1 MDGLS
6 DLSFFTLLMKRG
18 TMAAAAQELGVTPP
32 AVSKRLAAIELRL
45 RVRLLN
51 RTTRRM
57 SLTPEGETYLTEGE
71 LLVAGLEALERKI
84 SGGSVVPQG
93 LLKVS
98 ATLGFGRRH
107 ITPQLSRFAVRYPE
121 VEVQLHLTDRPV
133 NLVEQGFDVAIRF
146 GEQPDARIT
155 ARKLAS
161 NRRFLCASPAY
172 LAARGEPSSPR
183 DLPSHRC
190 IVLRESDE
198 TFGSWHFRQGAR
210 QETVKVRGSLST
222 NDGEAALAW
231 ALDGH
236 GIVLRSEW
244 DVSPFLRDGRLRVLL
259 AQWAPPPADIYIL
272 FPTKSHLQAK
282 TRAMVDFML
291 DAFSDRRRVGRSA
304 DEGDDAALRW

>member
-1 MDGLS
+1 MDGLD
-6 DLSFFTLLMKRG
+6 DLSFFAVVVKRG
-18 TMAAAAQELGVTPP
+18 SLAAAAQELGITPP
-32 AVSKRLAAIELRL
+32 AVSKRLAAIEARL

-57 SLTPEGETYLTEGE
+57 SLTPEGETWLGEGGR
-71 LLVAGLEALERKI
+71 LVAELEELERKI

-93 LLKVS
+93 LLRLN
-98 ATLGFGRRH
+98 ATLGFGRKYV
-107 ITPQLSRFAVRYPE
+107 TPELSRFARAYPG
-121 VEVQLHLTDRPV
+121 VEVQMHLSDRPV
-133 NLVEQGFDVAIRF
+133 NLVEQAFDLAIRF

-155 ARKLAS
+155 ARKLAD

-172 LAARGEPSSPR
+172 IAAHGMPASPR
-183 DLPSHRC
+183 DLHRHSC

-198 TFGSWHFRQGAR
+198 IYGSWQFRSGSR
-210 QETVKVRGSLST
+210 QETVKVRGPLST
-222 NDGEAALAW
+222 NDGEAALSW

-244 DVSPFLRDGRLRVLL
+244 DAAPYLRSGRLQLL
-259 AQWAPPPADIYIL
+259 LEDWAPPPADIYIL

-291 DAFSDRRRVGRSA
+291 DAFADRRGTERMRGA
-304 DEGDDAALRW
+304 GQLLW

>member
-1 MDGLS
+1 MDGLN
-6 DLSFFTLLMKRG
+6 DLSFFALVVKHGSLAG
-18 TMAAAAQELGVTPP
+18 AAQSLGITPP
-32 AVSKRLAAIELRL
+32 SVSKRLAAIEARL

-57 SLTPEGETYLTEGE
+57 SLTPEGETYLAEGE
-71 LLVAGLEALERKI
+71 RLVAELEALERKI

-93 LLKVS
+93 LLRIS

-107 ITPQLSRFAVRYPE
+107 VTPQLSRFALQYPE
-121 VEVQLHLTDRPV
+121 VDVQLHLTDRPV
-133 NLVEQGFDVAIRF
+133 NLVEQGFDLAIRF

-155 ARKLAS
+155 ARKLAD
-161 NRRFLCASPAY
+161 NRRFLCAAPSYIEAHGTPA
-172 LAARGEPSSPR
+172 APR
-183 DLPSHRC
+183 DLHNHSC

-198 TFGSWHFRQGAR
+198 IFGNWHFRSGAR
-210 QETVKVRGSLST
+210 QETVKVRGQLSA

-244 DVSPFLRDGRLRVLL
+244 DVAPFLRSGRLRLL
-259 AQWAPPPADIYIL
+259 LTDWTAPPADIYML

-291 DAFSDRRRVGRSA
+291 AAFAEKRSA
-304 DEGDDAALRW
+304 DRSGDGGGLLW

>member
-6 DLSFFTLLMKRG
+6 DLSFFSLVVRRG
-18 TMAAAAQELGVTPP
+18 TLAAAAQELGVTPP
-32 AVSKRLAAIELRL
+32 AVSKRLAAIEARL

-57 SLTPEGETYLTEGE
+57 SLTPEGETYLAEGE
-71 LLVAGLEALERKI
+71 RLVSELEALERKI

-93 LLKVS
+93 LLRIN
-98 ATLGFGRRH
+98 ATLGFGRKH
-107 ITPQLSRFAVRYPE
+107 VTPLLSRFALEYPG
-121 VEVQLHLTDRPV
+121 VEVQLHLSDRPV
-133 NLVEQGFDVAIRF
+133 NLVEQAFDLAIRF

-155 ARKLAS
+155 ARKLAD

-172 LAARGEPSSPR
+172 IAAHGMPSTPR
-183 DLPSHRC
+183 DLHNHSC

-198 TFGSWHFRQGAR
+198 IYGSWHFRSGTK
-210 QETVKVRGSLST
+210 QETVKVRGPLST

-244 DVSPFLRDGRLRVLL
+244 DAAPFLRSGRLRLL
-259 AQWAPPPADIYIL
+259 LEDWDAPPADIHIL
-272 FPTKSHLQAK
+272 FPTRSHLQAK

-291 DAFSDRRRVGRSA
+291 DAFA
-304 DEGDDAALRW
+304 DKRGKVRGHQGKGGLRW

>member
-6 DLSFFTLLMKRG
+6 DLSFFSLLIKRG
-18 TMAAAAQELGVTPP
+18 SLAAAAQEMGVTPP
-32 AVSKRLAAIELRL
+32 AVSKRLAAIEARL

-93 LLKVS
+93 LLKIS

-107 ITPQLSRFAVRYPE
+107 VTPHLSRFALRYPE
-121 VEVQLHLTDRPV
+121 VDVQLHLTDRPV
-133 NLVEQGFDVAIRF
+133 NLVEQGFDMAIRF

-161 NRRFLCASPAY
+161 NRRFLCAAPSY
-172 LAARGEPSSPR
+172 LAARGEPSAPR
-183 DLPSHRC
+183 DLQAHSC

-198 TFGSWHFRQGAR
+198 TFGSWHFRNGAR
-210 QETVKVRGSLST
+210 QETVKVRGPLST

-244 DVSPFLRDGRLRVLL
+244 DVAPFLRSGRLRVLL
-259 AQWAPPPADIYIL
+259 AQWTPPPADIHIL

-282 TRAMVDFML
+282 TRTMVDFML
-291 DAFSDRRRVGRSA
+291 DAFADRRRIGRAAS
-304 DEGDDAALRW
+304 DDTALLW

>member
-6 DLSFFTLLMKRG
+6 DLSFFSLLIKRG
-18 TMAAAAQELGVTPP
+18 TLAAAAQELGVTPP
-32 AVSKRLAAIELRL
+32 AVSKRLAAIEARL

-71 LLVAGLEALERKI
+71 RLVAGLEALERKI
-84 SGGSVVPQG
+84 SGGSMVPQG
-93 LLKVS
+93 LLKIS

-107 ITPQLSRFAVRYPE
+107 ITPQLSRFALRYPE

-133 NLVEQGFDVAIRF
+133 NLVEQGFDMAIRF

-161 NRRFLCASPAY
+161 NRRFLCAAPAY

-183 DLPSHRC
+183 DLQAHSC

-198 TFGSWHFRQGAR
+198 TFGSWHFRSGAK
-210 QETVKVRGSLST
+210 QETVKVRGPLST

-236 GIVLRSEW
+236 GVVLRSEW
-244 DVSPFLRDGRLRVLL
+244 DVAPFLRAGRLRVVL
-259 AQWAPPPADIYIL
+259 AQWTPPPADIYML

-282 TRAMVDFML
+282 TRTMVDFML
-291 DAFSDRRRVGRSA
+291 DAFSDKRRVGRSA
-304 DEGDDAALRW
+304 GASDAALLW

>member
-1 MDGLS
+1 MDGIS
-6 DLSFFTLLMKRG
+6 DLSFFSLLVRQG
-18 TMAAAAQELGVTPP
+18 SLAAAAQELGITPP
-32 AVSKRLAAIELRL
+32 AVSKRLAAIEARL

-57 SLTPEGETYLTEGE
+57 SLTPEGETYLAEGE
-71 LLVAGLEALERKI
+71 RLVLELEALERKI

-93 LLKVS
+93 LLRVS

-107 ITPQLSRFAVRYPE
+107 VTPQLSRFAVEYPE

-133 NLVEQGFDVAIRF
+133 NLVEQGFDLAFRF
-146 GEQPDARIT
+146 GEQPDARLT
-155 ARKLAS
+155 ARKLAD
-161 NRRFLCASPAY
+161 NRRFLCAAPSY
-172 LAARGEPSSPR
+172 IAARGMPASPR
-183 DLPSHRC
+183 DLHNHNC

-198 TFGSWHFRQGAR
+198 IFGQWHFRSGAK
-210 QETVKVRGSLST
+210 QETVKVRGQLST

-244 DVSPFLRDGRLRVLL
+244 DVAPYLRSGRLRPVLTD
-259 AQWAPPPADIYIL
+259 WVTPPADIYML

-291 DAFSDRRRVGRSA
+291 EAFADKRRTERSA
-304 DEGDDAALRW
+304 RSDSELLW

>member
-1 MDGLS
+1 MDGLN
-6 DLSFFTLLMKRG
+6 DLSFFALVVKHGSLAG
-18 TMAAAAQELGVTPP
+18 AAQSLGITPP
-32 AVSKRLAAIELRL
+32 AVSKRLAAMEARL

-57 SLTPEGETYLTEGE
+57 SLTPEGETYLAEGE
-71 LLVAGLEALERKI
+71 RLVAELEALERKI

-93 LLKVS
+93 LLRIS

-107 ITPQLSRFAVRYPE
+107 ITPQLSRFAQHYPE

-133 NLVEQGFDVAIRF
+133 NLVEQAFDLAIRF

-155 ARKLAS
+155 ARKLAD

-172 LAARGEPSSPR
+172 LAARGAPAAPR
-183 DLPSHRC
+183 DLHNHSC

-198 TFGSWHFRQGAR
+198 IFGNWQFRSGTK
-210 QETVKVRGSLST
+210 QETVKVRGQLST

-244 DVSPFLRDGRLRVLL
+244 DVAPFLRSGRLRPLL
-259 AQWAPPPADIYIL
+259 ADWTALPADIYIL

-291 DAFSDRRRVGRSA
+291 DAFADKRRMDRSA
-304 DEGDDAALRW
+304 GSNAELLW

>member
-6 DLSFFTLLMKRG
+6 DLSFFALVVKRG
-18 TMAAAAQELGVTPP
+18 TLAAAAQELGITPP
-32 AVSKRLAAIELRL
+32 AVSKRLASIEARL

-71 LLVAGLEALERKI
+71 RLVAELDALERKI
-84 SGGSVVPQG
+84 SGGSVIPQG
-93 LLKVS
+93 LLRIN
-98 ATLGFGRRH
+98 ATLGFGRKH
-107 ITPQLSRFAVRYPE
+107 VTPQLSRFALRYPE
-121 VEVQLHLTDRPV
+121 VEVQMHLSDRPV
-133 NLVEQGFDVAIRF
+133 NLVEQAFDLAIRF

-155 ARKLAS
+155 ARKLAN
-161 NRRFLCASPAY
+161 NRRFLCASPSYIAT
-172 LAARGEPSSPR
+172 RGVPNSPR
-183 DLPSHRC
+183 DLHNHSC

-198 TFGSWHFRQGAR
+198 IYGSWHFRSGIR
-210 QETVKVRGSLST
+210 QDTVKVRGPLST

-244 DVSPFLRDGRLRVLL
+244 DAAPYLRSGRLRLL
-259 AQWAPPPADIYIL
+259 MTDWVAPPADIYIL

-291 DAFSDRRRVGRSA
+291 DAFAEKRSLDRSNGNDV
-304 DEGDDAALRW
+304 EMLW

>member
-6 DLSFFTLLMKRG
+6 DLSFFALLIKRG
-18 TMAAAAQELGVTPP
+18 SLAGAAQELGITPP
-32 AVSKRLAAIELRL
+32 AVSKRLAAIEARL

-57 SLTPEGETYLTEGE
+57 SLTPEGETYLAEGE
-71 LLVAGLEALERKI
+71 RLVAELEALERKI
-84 SGGSVVPQG
+84 SGGNVVPQG
-93 LLKVS
+93 LLRIS
-98 ATLGFGRRH
+98 ATLGFGRKYV
-107 ITPQLSRFAVRYPE
+107 TPQLSRFAKRYPE

-133 NLVEQGFDVAIRF
+133 NLVEQAFDLAIRF

-155 ARKLAS
+155 ARKLAD

-172 LAARGEPSSPR
+172 IAARGVPASPR
-183 DLPSHRC
+183 DLHNHSC

-198 TFGSWHFRQGAR
+198 IFGSWHFRSGTR
-210 QETVKVRGSLST
+210 QETVKVRGPLSS
-222 NDGEAALAW
+222 NDGETALAW

-244 DVSPFLRDGRLRVLL
+244 DVAPYLRSGRLRVLL
-259 AQWAPPPADIYIL
+259 AEWTTPPADIYIL
-272 FPTKSHLQAK
+272 FPTRSHLQAK

-291 DAFSDRRRVGRSA
+291 EAFADKRRTQRMAGNDA
-304 DEGDDAALRW
+304 ELLW